1 MKRRTFMKLTGAAMM
16 VPPWL
21 TAEADAAA
29 LDLRN
34 SAVLLS
40 PSSTA
45 REARAATVL
54 VEESG
59 KRCGFSWPVGKT
71 GSRSAPVTIALATR
85 QSLGGLPKRYLST
98 DEHVRDL
105 APDGFLIRSGT
116 DNAGSWITIVGADER
131 GLLFGVGKLLR
142 LIDFGREAAV
152 LPASGVSLSSSPKY
166 RLRGH
171 QLGYRPKTN
180 AYDGWTVDMWDQ
192 YIRDLAVFGTNA
204 IELVPPRSDDLP
216 DSPQFSLPPQE
227 MMVRMSHI
235 ADSYGIDVW
244 VWYPAMDRDYSNPQ
258 TVDAALQ
265 EWRSVLAP
273 LPRLDAIFVP
283 GGDPGHTEPKYL
295 LALLE
300 KQKKSLVQ
308 DHPNLQAWVS
318 PQGFDADW
326 MKEFMTIIS
335 QPETEAW
342 LDGVV
347 FGPQSRL
354 SLDEFRSQ
362 VPRHYPIRDYPDITH
377 SVGCQYPV
385 PDWDL
390 AYALTEGREVINP
403 RPESEADILRQSLP
417 QTIGFLTYS
426 EGCNDDVNKFVWSA
440 LGWDPEQSVIS
451 VLRDFSHY
459 FIGSDQEE
467 GVAQGLLDLERNWQG
482 MLATNEH
489 VDVTLDRF
497 RDMENAAA
505 PAVLENWRFQQ
516 VLYRAYYDAF
526 VRRRLLQETGL
537 LSRTFDMLG
546 QVNGFGWGALPLG
559 IGAAPSQYPA
569 NRLDPG
575 VLIDAAIQVLEKPA
589 SDPEGADLRTRITE
603 LGYAL
608 FQSIHMQL
616 AVERYQGE
624 AVERAAN
631 LDTLDTPLSDIP
643 WLRQQ
648 LAEIRALGN
657 AEKQVAAI
665 RAVLGRTDPGPGGFY
680 DDLGNIAN
688 RPRLLVGPGPWKD
701 PEFRDSPQI
710 GFNYPDR
717 WGAAVPSAWKRWAGS
732 LYDAAVEMRYDGLD
746 PHRDYKVRV
755 VYSGS
760 GPRFKVGLQANDS
773 IQIHPYIERAWPPVP
788 QEFNIPRQA
797 TSAGSLKLSWTR
809 EPGLGGNGT
818 GCQVSEVWLVPAGN
832 SEASS

>member
-1 MKRRTFMKLTGAAMM
+1 MKRRSFLRLAGAAMAAS
-16 VPPWL
+16 PWVM
-21 TAEADAAA
+21 AEAGS
-29 LDLRN
+29 DLLN
-34 SAVLLS
+34 LHDTAVLLS
-40 PSSTA
+40 HSSTP
-45 REARAATVL
+45 REARAAAVL

-59 KRCGFSWPVGKT
+59 KRCGLDWPVGKT
-71 GSRSAPVTIALATR
+71 RDRSAHVTIALATR
-85 QSLGGLPKRYLST
+85 QSLSGLSERFFAS
-98 DEHVRDL
+98 DESIRTL
-105 APDGFLIRSGT
+105 APDGFLIRTEVDST
-116 DNAGSWITIVGADER
+116 GSWIAVVGADER

-142 LIDFGREAAV
+142 LINFGRQSAE
-152 LPASGVSLSSSPKY
+152 LPASGVSLASSPKC

-180 AYDGWTVDMWDQ
+180 AYDAWSVDMWDQ

-204 IELVPPRSDDLP
+204 IEILPPRTDDLP
-216 DSPQFSLPPQE
+216 DSPHFPLPPQE

-244 VWYPAMDRDYSNPQ
+244 VWYPAMDRDYSDAQ
-258 TVDAALQ
+258 TVDAALH

-273 LPRLDAIFVP
+273 VPRLDAIFVP

-300 KQKKSLVQ
+300 KQKQNLIQ
-308 DHPNLQAWVS
+308 DHPRLQAWVS

-326 MKEFMTIIS
+326 MKEFITIIS
-335 QPETEAW
+335 RPDTQSW

-362 VPRHYPIRDYPDITH
+362 VPRHYPIRHYPDITH
-377 SVGCQYPV
+377 SIGCQYPV

-426 EGCNDDVNKFVWSA
+426 EGCNDDVNKIVWSA
-440 LGWDPEQSVIS
+440 LGWDPEQPVVA

-459 FIGSDQEE
+459 FIGRGQEE
-467 GVAQGLLDLERNWQG
+467 GVAQGLLDLERNWEG

-526 VRRRLLQETGL
+526 VRRRLLRETGL
-537 LSRTFDMLG
+537 LARARDILG
-546 QVNGFGWGALPLG
+546 QVNEFGWGALPLN

-569 NRLDPG
+569 NRRDPG
-575 VLIDAAIQVLEKPA
+575 VLIDAATQVLQEPA
-589 SDPEGADLRTRITE
+589 ADPEATALRTRITE

-631 LDTLDTPLSDIP
+631 LDTLDTPLTDIA

-648 LAEIRALGN
+648 LANIRTLGD

-665 RAVLGRTDPGPGGFY
+665 RAVLCRTDPGPGGFY
-680 DDLGNIAN
+680 DELGNIAN
-688 RPRLLVGPGPWKD
+688 RPHLVPGPGPWKD
-701 PEFRDSPQI
+701 PEFRYGPQI
-710 GFNYPDR
+710 GFTYPDR
-717 WGAAVPSAWKRWAGS
+717 WGTVAPNAWKHWAGS
-732 LYDAAVEMRYDGLD
+732 LYDAAIVMRYEGLEPD
-746 PHRDYKVRV
+746 RNYKVRV

-760 GPRFKVGLQANDS
+760 GPRFKIGLQANDT
-773 IQIHPYIERAWPPVP
+773 IQIHPYIERAWPPAP
-788 QEFNIPRQA
+788 QEFPIPLQA

-818 GCQVSEVWLVPAGN
+818 GCQLSEVWLIPAGN